1 MTTAKIT
8 DILNKKIPAE
18 RLIADADM
26 KQYTSFKA
34 GGRAD
39 LLVMPGSY
47 DDLVY
52 ITDILKA
59 EKTPYMIMGNG
70 SNILVKDGGYR
81 GVIIRIDDGF
91 SDIQV
96 RGTSIIAGAG
106 ALMSSVARKAL
117 EAELTGFEFASGI
130 PGSIGGGVFMNAGA
144 YGGEIADV
152 IEYAKVLEKASGS
165 IKQIPASE
173 LELSYRHSALQQSG
187 DIVLEVK
194 LNLKKGSYGDIA
206 EKMKTLTARRNEK
219 QPVQYPSAGS
229 FFKRPEGYFA
239 GKLIM
244 DSGLAGYQVGGA
256 QVSEKHCGFVINAG
270 GATARDVRTLM
281 DNVRDI
287 VYKKY
292 GVTLEPE
299 VKFLGDFEA

>member
-1 MTTAKIT
+1 MTIAKIT

-47 DDLVY
+47 DDLIY
-52 ITDILKA
+52 ITDTLKSEGA
-59 EKTPYMIMGNG
+59 PYMIMGNG

-96 RGTSIIAGAG
+96 QDSSIIAGAG
-106 ALMSSVARKAL
+106 ALMSSVARKTL

-165 IKQIPASE
+165 IKQIPAPE
-173 LELSYRHSALQQSG
+173 LELSYRHSALQLSG

-194 LNLKKGSYGDIA
+194 LNLKRGSHSNIA
-206 EKMKTLTARRNEK
+206 EEMKTLTARRNEK

-239 GKLIM
+239 GKLIQ
-244 DSGLAGYQVGGA
+244 DAGLKGLSVGGA
-256 QVSEKHCGFVINAG
+256 KVSSKHSGFIINTG
-270 GATARDVRTLM
+270 GATATDILSLM
-281 DNVRDI
+281 RLVQNT
-287 VYKKY
+287 VYDKF
-292 GVTLEPE
+292 GVMMEPE
-299 VKFLGDFEA
+299 VRIIGEDA

>member
-1 MTTAKIT
+1 MTIAKIT

-47 DDLVY
+47 DELIY
-52 ITDILKA
+52 ITDTLKS
-59 EKTPYMIMGNG
+59 EGPPYMIMGNG

-96 RGTSIIAGAG
+96 QDSSIIAGAG
-106 ALMSSVARKAL
+106 ALMSAVARKAL

-165 IKQIPASE
+165 IKQIPAPE
-173 LELSYRHSALQQSG
+173 LELSYRHSALQLSG

-194 LNLKKGSYGDIA
+194 LNLKRGSHSNIA
-206 EKMKTLTARRNEK
+206 EEMKTLTARRNEK

-239 GKLIM
+239 GKLIQ
-244 DSGLAGYQVGGA
+244 DAGLKGLSVGGA
-256 QVSEKHCGFVINAG
+256 KVSSKHSGFIINTG
-270 GATARDVRTLM
+270 GATATDILSLM
-281 DNVRDI
+281 RLVQNT
-287 VYKKY
+287 VYDKF
-292 GVTLEPE
+292 GVMMEPE
-299 VKFLGDFEA
+299 VRIIGEDA

>member
-1 MTTAKIT
+1 MTIAKIT

-47 DDLVY
+47 DELIY
-52 ITDILKA
+52 ITDTLKSEGA
-59 EKTPYMIMGNG
+59 PYMIMGNG

-96 RGTSIIAGAG
+96 QDSSIIAGAG
-106 ALMSSVARKAL
+106 ALMSAVARKAL

-165 IKQIPASE
+165 IKQIPAPE
-173 LELSYRHSALQQSG
+173 LELSYRHSALQLSG

-194 LNLKKGSYGDIA
+194 LNLKRGSHSNIA
-206 EKMKTLTARRNEK
+206 EEMKTLTARRNEK

-239 GKLIM
+239 GRLIQ
-244 DSGLAGYQVGGA
+244 DAGLKGLSVGGA
-256 QVSEKHCGFVINAG
+256 KVSSKHSGFIINTG
-270 GATARDVRTLM
+270 GATATDILSLM
-281 DNVRDI
+281 RLVQNT
-287 VYKKY
+287 VYDKF
-292 GVTLEPE
+292 GVMMEPE
-299 VKFLGDFEA
+299 VRIIGEDAL

>member
-47 DDLVY
+47 DDLIY
-52 ITDILKA
+52 TTDTLKSESA
-59 EKTPYMIMGNG
+59 PYMIMGNG

-81 GVIIRIDDGF
+81 GVIIRIDEGF
-91 SDIQV
+91 SDINIQGNSV
-96 RGTSIIAGAG
+96 IAGAG
-106 ALMSSVARKAL
+106 ALMSTVARKAL

-152 IEYAKVLEKASGS
+152 IEYAQVLDTDTGS
-165 IKQIPASE
+165 IRRISAAE
-173 LELSYRHSALQQSG
+173 LELSYRHSILQQSG
-187 DIVLEVK
+187 DIVLSVK
-194 LNLKKGSYGDIA
+194 LNLKKGNYSDIA
-206 EKMKTLTARRNEK
+206 EEMKTLTARRNEK

-239 GKLIM
+239 GRLIQ
-244 DSGLAGYQVGGA
+244 DAGLKGLSVGGA
-256 QVSEKHCGFVINAG
+256 KVSSKHAGFIINTG
-270 GATARDVRTLM
+270 GATASDILSLM
-281 DNVRDI
+281 RLVQNT
-287 VYKKY
+287 VYDRFC
-292 GVTLEPE
+292 VMMEPE
-299 VKFLGDFEA
+299 VRIIGEDA

>member
-34 GGRAD
+34 GGMAD

-117 EAELTGFEFASGI
+117 EAELADFEFASGI

-152 IEYAKVLEKASGS
+152 IEYAKVLEKASGR

-239 GKLIM
+239 GKLIQEA
-244 DSGLAGYQVGGA
+244 GLKGLSVGGA
-256 QVSEKHCGFVINAG
+256 KVSSKHSGFVINTG
-270 GATARDVRTLM
+270 GATASDILSLM
-281 DNVRDI
+281 RLVQNT
-287 VYKKY
+287 VYDKF
-292 GVTLEPE
+292 GVMMEPE
-299 VKFLGDFEA
+299 VRIIGEDA

>member
-1 MTTAKIT
+1 MTIAKIT

-47 DDLVY
+47 DDLIY
-52 ITDILKA
+52 ITDTLKSEGA
-59 EKTPYMIMGNG
+59 TYMIMGNG

-96 RGTSIIAGAG
+96 QDSSIIAGAG
-106 ALMSSVARKAL
+106 ALMSSVARKTL

-165 IKQIPASE
+165 IKQIPAPE
-173 LELSYRHSALQQSG
+173 LELSYRHSALQLSG

-194 LNLKKGSYGDIA
+194 LNLKRGSHSNIA

-239 GKLIM
+239 GKLIQ
-244 DSGLAGYQVGGA
+244 DAGLKGLSVGGA
-256 QVSEKHCGFVINAG
+256 KVSSKHSGFIINTG
-270 GATARDVRTLM
+270 GATATDILSLM
-281 DNVRDI
+281 RLVQNT
-287 VYKKY
+287 VYDKF
-292 GVTLEPE
+292 GVMMEPE
-299 VKFLGDFEA
+299 VRIIGEDA

>member
-81 GVIIRIDDGF
+81 GVIIRIDDRF

-106 ALMSSVARKAL
+106 ALMSSV
-117 EAELTGFEFASGI
+117 

-152 IEYAKVLEKASGS
+152 IEYAKVLEKASGR

-239 GKLIM
+239 GKLIQEA
-244 DSGLAGYQVGGA
+244 GLKGLSVGGA
-256 QVSEKHCGFVINAG
+256 KVSSKHSGFVINTG
-270 GATARDVRTLM
+270 GATASDILSLM
-281 DNVRDI
+281 RLVQNT
-287 VYKKY
+287 VYDKF
-292 GVTLEPE
+292 GVMMEPE
-299 VKFLGDFEA
+299 VRIIGEDA